1 MYAINVSTPLKPDTF
16 VLESMSVFES
26 LSRIPTYQITLLSK
40 NTAINPDDLLAQPI
54 VVTAKLDGQA
64 ERVFYAYVTEFSSS
78 PSDSSLSW
86 SRYNVTAHPWLW
98 FLGQNS
104 DCRVFQRKTVVE
116 IIKEILQ
123 ESQYK
128 KFSIEDKNAKNLRT
142 WEYCVQYR
150 ETDFNFV
157 SRLLEQEG
165 IYYYFE
171 HTKNGATL
179 VLENDSKNTSKKLNT
194 VLQYVFNKIEKED
207 RFTVTAL
214 GFVKKVQSTQY
225 VLADYDYKQ
234 AERLLAE
241 HSLGKNN
248 LKMEDAQIYDYPGEF
263 DTIQEAKDYV
273 QIRGEELAVSGS
285 FYSMSCNN
293 TSLTVGM
300 KVSVKSPMWQNTTKE
315 FFITELSVNLHQ
327 NTREAG
333 GGGETNSS
341 ISFKAIEATKSFR
354 PARLTPLPI
363 AQGLQTA
370 VVTGAANSEISTN
383 EHLQVTVKF
392 HWDRQGKKDE
402 NSSCSLRVSQLWAGK
417 KRGFLAVPRVGDE
430 VIVAFEHGDPDRP
443 IVIGSVYNG
452 VNKGRHSVMTEETRT
467 GLVTLSSKQGG
478 ESYNE
483 LMIDD
488 KKGEELVFVRA
499 QKNLRFLVNNDVQ
512 TVVNRNIAEKIKN
525 DVITDIGH
533 DYTLKVASN
542 YNANVG
548 SNYNTKVGSNL
559 TLEVGAA
566 EQVKVGTDLTIK
578 AGQNIT
584 IQAGTKI
591 TLKAGASTIE
601 LGPEGV
607 TIKGSIVKIN

>member
-1 MYAINVSTPLKPDTF
+1 MYSINVNTPLKPDTF

-40 NTAINPDDLLAQPI
+40 NTAINPDELLAQPI
-54 VVTAKLDGQA
+54 MVTAKLEGQA

-78 PSDSSLSW
+78 PSDSSLNW
-86 SRYNVTAHPWLW
+86 SRYHVTAHPWLW
-98 FLGQNS
+98 FFGQNS
-104 DCRVFQRKTVVE
+104 DCRVFQNKTVVD
-116 IIKEILQ
+116 IVKEILQ
-123 ESQYK
+123 ESQYSR
-128 KFSIEDKNAKNLRT
+128 FSLEDKNVSNLRV

-179 VLENDSKNTSKKLNT
+179 VLENNSLSATKKLGTVLEYIFNQDSK
-194 VLQYVFNKIEKED
+194 EE

-225 VLADYDYKQ
+225 VLADYEAKQ
-234 AERLLAE
+234 AERLLVE

-248 LKMEDAQIYDYPGEF
+248 IKMNDAQIYDYPGEF
-263 DTIQEAKDYV
+263 ENLKDAAEYV
-273 QIRGEELAVSGS
+273 KIRGEELAVSGS
-285 FYSMSCNN
+285 SYTMSCNN
-293 TSLTVGM
+293 TALMVGM
-300 KVSVKSPMWQNTTKE
+300 KVSVKSPMWQNSIKE
-315 FFITELSVNLHQ
+315 FFITELSLNFHQ
-327 NTREAG
+327 NARETG
-333 GGGETNSS
+333 SGGETNSS
-341 ISFKAIEATKSFR
+341 VSFKAIEVSDKSFR

-370 VVTGAANSEISTN
+370 VVTGGASNEICTD
-383 EHLQVTVKF
+383 EHLQVKVKF

-402 NSSCSLRVSQLWAGK
+402 NSSCWLRVSQLWAGK
-417 KRGFLAVPRVGDE
+417 KRGFLTVPRVGDE

-452 VNKGRHSVMTEETRT
+452 VNKGRHKVMTEETRT

-488 KKGEELVFVRA
+488 KKGEELVFIRA

-512 TVVNRNIAEKIKN
+512 TVVNHDVAEKIKN
-525 DVITDIGH
+525 DVISDIGH
-533 DYTLKVASN
+533 DYTLKVANN
-542 YNANVG
+542 YNA
-548 SNYNTKVGSNL
+548 KVGSNL

-591 TLKAGASTIE
+591 TLKAGSSTIE